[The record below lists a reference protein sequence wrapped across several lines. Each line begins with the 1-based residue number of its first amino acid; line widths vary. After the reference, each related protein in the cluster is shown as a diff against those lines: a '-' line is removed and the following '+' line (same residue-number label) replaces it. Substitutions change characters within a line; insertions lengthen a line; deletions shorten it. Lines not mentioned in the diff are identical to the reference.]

1 MIIEAAT
8 QPDIFTA
15 DFTIKVN
22 GLRTKTVGVNS
33 NVVKEV
39 EWTLIGKHGTCNF
52 ELPQSTQLPDPIEN
66 FIPITDLTESEVINW
81 IENNESRLLGIKA
94 HIQLVLDQQSLKN
107 NLEVVKM
114 PWATE
119 EETTGP
125 ASAPSPV

>member
-1 MIIEAAT
+1 MIIEAAK

-22 GLRTKTVGVNS
+22 GLRTKTVGANS

-39 EWTLIGKHGTCNF
+39 EWTLIGKQDTCNF

-66 FIPITDLTESEVINW
+66 FIPITDLTESEVISW

-114 PWATE
+114 PWVTE
-119 EETTGP
+119 EEATGP
-125 ASAPSPV
+125 ASAPV